1 LRGRRRRRRG
11 GRRVKLIGGV
21 ELYTQ
26 QMLTTVADW
35 IQEGKEGK
43 HELLVFMKL
52 ISEQLRKSHGANNV
66 TSS

>member
-1 LRGRRRRRRG
+1 
-11 GRRVKLIGGV
+11 VKLIGGV